1 MIDIKLVK
9 SGNGYERT
17 DGTAIYD
24 ISTDNKTVGEF
35 IDELLRTRPYEWGW
49 FGIRNSDF
57 TSTSVGVPYYKAKCE
72 YYKGKIISK
81 PLSQKY
87 LLSRFTEVDGSGGY
101 NCSNF
106 DFTINETKI

>member
-35 IDELLRTRPYEWGW
+35 IDELLRTRPYEWGVVW
-49 FGIRNSDF
+49 Y
-57 TSTSVGVPYYKAKCE
+57 PK
-72 YYKGKIISK
+72 
-81 PLSQKY
+81 
-87 LLSRFTEVDGSGGY
+87 
-101 NCSNF
+101 
-106 DFTINETKI
+106 